1 MIINYYTKPFLEGH
15 LYYDLQPIQKSIP
28 DTFIQIPRGVLIT
41 DVLFH
46 AFSFENLFF
55 NVTGYSFTGGQ
66 YKISYELNFLM
77 STYYNNL
84 PICNIRHSYE
94 SITDRPISDPV
105 TGFTNTVDHAL
116 TAQPNMAL
124 YAVGVLPEQSRFT
137 PDVPIS
143 VAKIT
148 DVSALLKA
156 MTAINTGSLFAATI
170 SKFLI
175 APDKPGTGS
184 SLGFYNSLGG
194 FVDCQVPVQILSFA
208 TSAVSVVDLPIA
220 VSDIRDLSPNTQYN
234 LHIPF
239 VGDYN
244 IPVTQ
249 SGAYKVTTI
258 INYADGTAY
267 SNVECDN
274 ERILQTAVNSL
285 PTVALPSYSGTSDI
299 TGTGLT
305 SLVGALGGIVTG
317 NPIAIAGAATG
328 FATTIISNAITNSHI
343 PQTLNGSVSG
353 LAGLLNSIMILQE
366 IRNVYVYDLSAS
378 CEIFGCLVPAFVPDQ
393 PGHYHAIDN
402 AKSIFGVVPDVKGGF
417 YFEKY

>member
-1 MIINYYTKPFLEGH
+1 MTINYFTKPFLEGH
-15 LYYDLQPIQKSIP
+15 LYFDLHAIQKDIQ
-28 DTFIQIPRGVLIT
+28 DTFIQIPRGVMIT
-41 DVLFH
+41 DELFP
-46 AFSFENLFF
+46 AFEFDNLFF
-55 NVTGYSFTGGQ
+55 NVTGYSFTGGR

-84 PICNIRHSYE
+84 PTCNIKHSYDNIIE
-94 SITDRPISDPV
+94 RPISDPV
-105 TGFTNTVDHAL
+105 TGFTQTVDHAL
-116 TAQPNMAL
+116 TSQPNMAL

-148 DVSALLKA
+148 DVPALLKA

-175 APDKPGTGS
+175 APDKPGAIS

-194 FVDCQVPVQILSFA
+194 FVDCQVPVQILDFT
-208 TSAVSVVDLPIA
+208 TSAVTSVDLPIA
-220 VSDIRDLSPNTQYN
+220 ISDFRDMSPHTQYI

-239 VGDYN
+239 VGDYT
-244 IPVTQ
+244 IPVTEAG
-249 SGAYKVTTI
+249 SYRVTSI
-258 INYADGTAY
+258 LNYADGTAY
-267 SNVECDN
+267 ANIYCDG
-274 ERILQTAVNSL
+274 ERILQTTVNSL

-328 FATTIISNAITNSHI
+328 FATTIINNAITNSHI

-353 LAGLLNSIMILQE
+353 LAGLLNSIMILTE
-366 IRNVYVYDLSAS
+366 IRNTYIYSVAAA
-378 CEIFGCLVPAFVPDQ
+378 CEIYGCLVPAFVPNTA
-393 PGHYHAIDN
+393 GHYHAIDN
-402 AKSIFGVVPDVKGGF
+402 EKSIFGVVPDVKGGF
-417 YFEKY
+417 YYEKY